1 MFGSNLT
8 MLGRTYEYFGTKE
21 GPSLV
26 PNAWR
31 VWWMF
36 YCNISLLVWKH
47 LPRFW
52 FICRPD
58 SRERKVFFLVLMLVM
73 ASLGNYFYS
82 IRYLHIILFLLCSLY
97 KRRFIWEKFMQ
108 YICKIR
114 MRGDDIENKW
124 SCFIRG
130 RLRGL
135 RGENQA
141 WKSLSHTLAVLSNQY
156 QCMCYFWPGCSY
168 KDGQVCHQMGLKSH
182 QDGHDWF
189 GDRHNGFKDCQ

>member
-1 MFGSNLT
+1 
-8 MLGRTYEYFGTKE
+8 MLGRTNEYFGTKE

-52 FICRPD
+52 FICGSD

-124 SCFIRG
+124 TCFIRG

-141 WKSLSHTLAVLSNQY
+141 WKSLSHSRFSSST
-156 QCMCYFWPGCSY
+156 
-168 KDGQVCHQMGLKSH
+168 CHINTNTMVSL
-182 QDGHDWF
+182 
-189 GDRHNGFKDCQ
+189 